1 MTEVFK
7 LEDVELMWP
16 FLYER
21 NKLSNKFQVD
31 LVNLSGDQV
40 EAIEKTGVK
49 VRQDANKPEKGF
61 FVTCKSSNYEITPY
75 DKSGEIIGRDIKVGN
90 GTKAN
95 IMARPYSWKSPTG
108 QSGMSLGI
116 AKLVVTDLN
125 AYVPEPVTEDDETL

>member
-1 MTEVFK
+1 MSEVFK
-7 LEDVELMWP
+7 LENVELMWP

-21 NKLSNKFQVD
+21 NKLSGKFQVD
-31 LVNLSGDQV
+31 VVNLNPEQV

-61 FVTCKSSNYEITPY
+61 FITCKSKNYEITPY
-75 DKSGEIIGRDIKVGN
+75 DKNGEVIPSSIKVGN
-90 GTKAN
+90 GSRAN
-95 IMARPYSWKSPTG
+95 IMAKPYSWKSPTG

-125 AYVPEPVTEDDETL
+125 AYEPEPMVEEEDTL